1 VCHEALLT
9 ICRAACSFSF
19 QFLEAIKSP
28 VQVVSHTAA
37 QVLAAY
43 GAVDV
48 PRNAWPDLL
57 AALFHNISDAAIGD
71 VTKVASLEVPTLLP
85 LFFSIFFL

>member
-1 VCHEALLT
+1 MKHTV
-9 ICRAACSFSF
+9 

-28 VQVVSHTAA
+28 VKVVSHTAA

-48 PRNAWPDLL
+48 PRNAWPNLL
-57 AALFHNISDAAIGD
+57 SSLFHNINSAEVGD
-71 VTKVASLEVPTLLP
+71 SCKTASLEVNFHFP
-85 LFFSIFFL
+85 S

>member
-1 VCHEALLT
+1 
-9 ICRAACSFSF
+9 
-19 QFLEAIKSP
+19 

-37 QVLAAY
+37 QILAAY

-57 AALFHNISDAAIGD
+57 AALFNNINSAEIQD
-71 VTKVASLEVPTLLP
+71 VTKVASLEVSLICAKINKSLVDVR
-85 LFFSIFFL
+85 F

>member
-1 VCHEALLT
+1 M
-9 ICRAACSFSF
+9 
-19 QFLEAIKSP
+19 EAIKSP

-37 QVLAAY
+37 QILAAY

-57 AALFHNISDAAIGD
+57 AALFNNINSAEIQD
-71 VTKVASLEVPTLLP
+71 VTKVASLEVSLICAKINNHALI
-85 LFFSIFFL
+85 LDFKYINFI